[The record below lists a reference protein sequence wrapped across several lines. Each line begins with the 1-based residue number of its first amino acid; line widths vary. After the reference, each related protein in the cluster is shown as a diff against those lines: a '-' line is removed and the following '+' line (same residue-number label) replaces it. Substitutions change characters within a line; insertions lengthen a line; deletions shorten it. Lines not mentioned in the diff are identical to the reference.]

1 MGGRGKEPFLKR
13 FFPLPP
19 GTHLF
24 YKNMLSEFR
33 ALNWRNCER
42 VRLQFERKNL
52 LIGPNGSGKSN
63 LLEAIGFLGVLR
75 SFRTMRIGELIREDC
90 AGFLLRGVWQ
100 EPKRSPLELEVGMS
114 RSGERRLLV
123 NRQNENSGRNFIQY
137 FYPVVF
143 APEDMELVTGAPAVR
158 RRFFDM
164 LSSQLDDGYINVL
177 HDYHKALKLRNV
189 LLKNPRRCDVAQ
201 LEVYEGLLAF
211 AGADLNQRRRNCIEH
226 FNCILQDL
234 TGRSSKLTM
243 EYMPQSGESPEENLE
258 QFARNRKREMEKR
271 TTLCGCHLDDFRL
284 CSHGKAMK
292 GFASNG
298 QNRMAALNCKSASAR
313 MIMRKRG
320 AEHLLVLVDDVTG
333 ELDKFHREEFYELI
347 APAGQQFFTFTAHP
361 GEEFFADAQT
371 VKLPLELA

>member
-1 MGGRGKEPFLKR
+1 
-13 FFPLPP
+13 
-19 GTHLF
+19 
-24 YKNMLSEFR
+24 MLSEFR

-75 SFRTMRIGELIREDC
+75 SFRTVRIGELIREDC
-90 AGFLLRGVWQ
+90 ADFVLRGVWQ
-100 EPKRSPLELEVGMS
+100 EPKRSPLELEVEMN

-123 NRQNENSGRNFIQY
+123 NRQSENSGRNFIQY

-143 APEDMELVTGAPAVR
+143 APEDMELVIGAPAVR

-189 LLKNPRRCDVAQ
+189 LLKNPRRCDVEQ

-211 AGADLNQRRRNCIEH
+211 AGADLNQRRRNCIDN
-226 FNCILQDL
+226 FNQILQEL
-234 TGRSSKLTM
+234 TGRSSCLAM
-243 EYMPQSGESPEENLE
+243 EYLPQSGETPEENLE
-258 QFARNRKREMEKR
+258 QFAKSRKREIEKR

-284 CSHGKAMK
+284 CSRGKAMK

-298 QNRMAALNCKSASAR
+298 QNRMAALNCKTASAR
-313 MIMRKRG
+313 MIMRRRG
-320 AEHLLVLVDDVTG
+320 AGHLLVLVDDVTG
-333 ELDKFHREEFYELI
+333 ELDRYHREEFYDLI
-347 APAGQQFFTFTAHP
+347 APAGQQFFTFTSLP
-361 GEEFFADAQT
+361 EEKFFQDAQT
-371 VKLPLELA
+371 IPLPLNQA